1 MHLSE
6 SDIRRRKRMN
16 FMTKQ
21 LGRSWIPLLIIYVA
35 WLAIIGHEAARSYGI
50 VACIIIGLG
59 YPMIIGVSLAAR
71 TTHPLRTTNPPPPP
85 DDERD
90 PHDEEEAREERMQA
104 KVDAW
109 RAVNMD
115 GGVRPGVPKVDDRVK
130 PGSSGGN

>member
-1 MHLSE
+1 MMFLSE

-16 FMTKQ
+16 FMTKH
-21 LGRSWIPLLIIYVA
+21 LGRAWIPLSIIYVA

-71 TTHPLRTTNPPPPP
+71 STKPIRTTNPTPEE
-85 DDERD
+85 ERD
-90 PHDEEEAREERMQA
+90 RHDDEEEREARYQA

-109 RAVNMD
+109 RAANMG
-115 GGVRPGVPKVDDRVK
+115 GGVRPGVPAVDDRK
-130 PGSSGGN
+130 HTRPPGGN